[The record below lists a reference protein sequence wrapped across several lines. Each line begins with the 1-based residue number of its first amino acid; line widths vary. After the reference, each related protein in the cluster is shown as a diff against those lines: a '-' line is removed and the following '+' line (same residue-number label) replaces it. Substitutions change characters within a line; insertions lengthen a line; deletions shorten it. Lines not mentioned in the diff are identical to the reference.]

1 MLTIVVSMGC
11 VEKFEANISDIVTEG
26 LVIEGNIISDSTVV
40 FRLSRTLPLTETKE
54 NEDLFKDYVVSD
66 ADLSVVGNDG
76 SSWKGHYSWITRG
89 YEVQIG
95 TLNPNVEYHLEI
107 QYRGDT
113 YQSEPQKPLACSGIE
128 KMTFSQPDLYG
139 PVTIRLDS
147 KESDLS
153 EPKYYMWYFEEDW
166 EVRAHY
172 ATKELYDPYLDK
184 IIHYAYPP
192 VAQGWCHYG
201 TDKILLG
208 TTESSMEN
216 RMVGKI
222 IQSIDHTS
230 HRISVLYSIRVQ
242 QRNLTRQ
249 EYEYYQVRNT
259 LNSEMGGLFTPQPSE
274 LPTNVTCSDS
284 KRKVIGYVGC
294 NMGVAH
300 HQLYIPEDK
309 VAYLDNF
316 RCDSGKEPGP
326 TAKDNYIAGFQ
337 IGDYMAADREVIIEW
352 ARHRCVDVR
361 SMGADPTGRPS
372 WWPNPYLYYPSND
385 GPDY

>member
-1 MLTIVVSMGC
+1 
-11 VEKFEANISDIVTEG
+11 
-26 LVIEGNIISDSTVV
+26 
-40 FRLSRTLPLTETKE
+40 
-54 NEDLFKDYVVSD
+54 
-66 ADLSVVGNDG
+66 
-76 SSWKGHYSWITRG
+76 
-89 YEVQIG
+89 
-95 TLNPNVEYHLEI
+95 
-107 QYRGDT
+107 
-113 YQSEPQKPLACSGIE
+113 
-128 KMTFSQPDLYG
+128 
-139 PVTIRLDS
+139 
-147 KESDLS
+147 
-153 EPKYYMWYFEEDW
+153 
-166 EVRAHY
+166 
-172 ATKELYDPYLDK
+172 
-184 IIHYAYPP
+184 
-192 VAQGWCHYG
+192 
-201 TDKILLG
+201 
-208 TTESSMEN
+208 
-216 RMVGKI
+216 
-222 IQSIDHTS
+222 
-230 HRISVLYSIRVQ
+230 
-242 QRNLTRQ
+242 
-249 EYEYYQVRNT
+249 
-259 LNSEMGGLFTPQPSE
+259 MGGLFTPQPSE